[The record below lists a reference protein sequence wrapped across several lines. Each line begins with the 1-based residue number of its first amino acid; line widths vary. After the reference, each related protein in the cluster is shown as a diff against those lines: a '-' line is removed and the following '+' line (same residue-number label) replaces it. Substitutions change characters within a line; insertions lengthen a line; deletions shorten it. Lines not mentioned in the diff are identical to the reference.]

1 MLLMTSAPAPRYG
14 LLAVCLAAVILPL
27 SFSAGAIATPA
38 IGRDLG
44 GSPLALAWITN
55 AFMLTFGSLLLAAG
69 TLADTYG
76 RKRLFVTGVGLY
88 ILVSLALGIA
98 PSVLWLDTLRA
109 MQGVAAAA
117 ALAGGSASLAELFD
131 GHARTRAYSALGS
144 SFGVGLALGPILS
157 GWLISQLGWRAVF
170 VTAALIGALALVLG
184 VRHLRES
191 RDPAAGRVDGVATVL
206 FSAALGLLTWAI
218 MQVPVDGWA
227 NSAVWG
233 KLLAAALLLAGFV
246 ISQQRAARP
255 MLDLSLLRYPRFLGV
270 QLLPIATCYC
280 FVVLLVALPLRFV
293 GIEGRSEVDAGLAML
308 ALCGPMLVVP
318 SVAAWLVRFASAGVI
333 CALGLVVAAFGLW
346 WLGRIDAGAH
356 PLAWVAPMLV
366 IGVGTG
372 LPWGLMDGL
381 SVSVVPKERA
391 GMATGIF
398 STTRVAGEG
407 IALAIVTA
415 LSSGLIARQL
425 GLALPRL
432 PADQVAQAAQYLG
445 AGEMTQARALLGA
458 APREVLAAAVASAFA
473 EVTWALIAITL
484 ASAAVVL
491 LFLAERPVTAQQTSL
506 AAESD

>member
-1 MLLMTSAPAPRYG
+1 
-14 LLAVCLAAVILPL
+14 
-27 SFSAGAIATPA
+27 
-38 IGRDLG
+38 
-44 GSPLALAWITN
+44 
-55 AFMLTFGSLLLAAG
+55 
-69 TLADTYG
+69 
-76 RKRLFVTGVGLY
+76 
-88 ILVSLALGIA
+88 
-98 PSVLWLDTLRA
+98 
-109 MQGVAAAA
+109 
-117 ALAGGSASLAELFD
+117 
-131 GHARTRAYSALGS
+131 
-144 SFGVGLALGPILS
+144 
-157 GWLISQLGWRAVF
+157 
-170 VTAALIGALALVLG
+170 
-184 VRHLRES
+184 
-191 RDPAAGRVDGVATVL
+191 
-206 FSAALGLLTWAI
+206 
-218 MQVPVDGWA
+218 
-227 NSAVWG
+227 
-233 KLLAAALLLAGFV
+233 
-246 ISQQRAARP
+246 
-255 MLDLSLLRYPRFLGV
+255 
-270 QLLPIATCYC
+270 
-280 FVVLLVALPLRFV
+280 LRFV